1 MKNPDMQASAAKA
14 SFLRS
19 LWQGVLRFDEAL
31 NSDPRS
37 DLARR
42 VAALERQIE
51 ASHSA
56 VSDSPPR
63 Q

>member
-1 MKNPDMQASAAKA
+1 MKNPDTQASTAKA
-14 SFLRS
+14 SFFRS

-42 VAALERQIE
+42 VTTLERQIE
-51 ASHSA
+51 ASRSA
-56 VSDSPPR
+56 VNHSPPR